1 MWHHASQTQR
11 YGMRRNH
18 ERRPTMQQRGVAV
31 LRNRSLRINR
41 TGFIDKTKK
50 SAQENQGVYQNHRV
64 VVPYFSRW
72 VREAV

>member
-1 MWHHASQTQR
+1 
-11 YGMRRNH
+11 
-18 ERRPTMQQRGVAV
+18 MQQRGVAV
-31 LRNRSLRINR
+31 LRNKSLRIKR

-72 VREAV
+72 VGEAV

>member
-31 LRNRSLRINR
+31 SWNKSLRIKR
-41 TGFIDKTKK
+41 TGFLEKTKN
-50 SAQENQGVYQNHRV
+50 STQENQGVYQNHRV
-64 VVPYFSRW
+64 VVPYFPSR
-72 VREAV
+72 VGEAV